1 MEKKFSVKQKQIM
14 KFKSLIQ
21 KFKNLLN
28 VIGVNIAQIIKHFL
42 DSLELLSPTTEQK
55 HFCETKPWDK
65 EILGTLKCMP
75 NNKIPMSDK

>member
-28 VIGVNIAQIIKHFL
+28 VIGVNIPQII
-42 DSLELLSPTTEQK
+42 
-55 HFCETKPWDK
+55 ETFSG
-65 EILGTLKCMP
+65 LFRSSQS
-75 NNKIPMSDK
+75 NH

>member
-28 VIGVNIAQIIKHFL
+28 VIGVNIPQII
-42 DSLELLSPTTEQK
+42 
-55 HFCETKPWDK
+55 
-65 EILGTLKCMP
+65 
-75 NNKIPMSDK
+75 